1 MEFFITLTQIIFKK
15 KKCNISLKLY
25 IFNTAHH
32 FLGVLL
38 RKSDHIHLKSLSKEI
53 KYFLHI
59 KKKKSNSTKKILER
73 LNSLLLQSHSC

>member
-1 MEFFITLTQIIFKK
+1 MEFFISLTQIIFKN
-15 KKCNISLKLY
+15 KCNISLKLY

-59 KKKKSNSTKKILER
+59 KKKNQTQQKKYLKG
-73 LNSLLLQSHSC
+73 

>member
-1 MEFFITLTQIIFKK
+1 MVEFFITLTQIIFKN
-15 KKCNISLKLY
+15 KCNISLKLY

-59 KKKKSNSTKKILER
+59 KKKNQTQQKKYLEG
-73 LNSLLLQSHSC
+73 

>member
-1 MEFFITLTQIIFKK
+1 MVEFFITLTQIIL

-59 KKKKSNSTKKILER
+59 KKKIKLNKK
-73 LNSLLLQSHSC
+73 NT

>member
-1 MEFFITLTQIIFKK
+1 MEFFITLTQIIFKN
-15 KKCNISLKLY
+15 KCNISLKLY

-73 LNSLLLQSHSC
+73 LNSLLLQSHIC